1 MPAPLTG
8 YVATLYNVMNL
19 VGVRF
24 NQMRIDINQAGVSA
38 QGGDLIGCG
47 NRLVLAATDLADAMF
62 YFYTGAANTVR
73 SSLNNSLTWIDTNW
87 TAGAA
92 ITMDDI
98 LNAML
103 AADYD
108 QLQQFVGLEEAYK
121 MAVWDQPFNQQF
133 YAALALGF
141 RP

>member
-1 MPAPLTG
+1 
-8 YVATLYNVMNL
+8 MNL
-19 VGVRF
+19 VGIRF
-24 NQMRIDINQAGVSA
+24 NQMRIDLNQAGVYA

-47 NRLVLAATDLADAMF
+47 NRLVLAANDLGEAMF
-62 YFYTGAANTVR
+62 YFYSGSSMPVR
-73 SSLNNSLTWIDTNW
+73 SALNNSLTWIDTNW

-92 ITMDDI
+92 ITIADI

-108 QLQQFVGLEEAYK
+108 ELSQFIGIEDAYRS
-121 MAVWDQPFNQQF
+121 ALWDQPFNAEF
-133 YAALALGF
+133 YAALARGF